1 MAIAR
6 STQFSARGSFVQG
19 SGLSRGGLASP
30 HGEPAWSAPS
40 SLMASAIS
48 RAADL
53 LPMVGPAVVGLL
65 LFT

>member
-19 SGLSRGGLASP
+19 SSPSKGRLAFP
-30 HGEPAWSAPS
+30 HGEPAWSTPS
-40 SLMASAIS
+40 SLMAAAIS
-48 RAADL
+48 RTADL